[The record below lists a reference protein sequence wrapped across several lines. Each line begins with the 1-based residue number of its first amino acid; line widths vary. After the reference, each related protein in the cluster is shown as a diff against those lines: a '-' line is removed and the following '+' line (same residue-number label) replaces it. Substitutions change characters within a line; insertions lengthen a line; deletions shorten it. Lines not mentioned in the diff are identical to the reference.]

1 MPRRPSSEFLCD
13 SYTGVSPSGSN
24 SNVPRLFHPRRGE
37 SPCSISLCLSD
48 SRSSACTSRTSG
60 YPIGCDPCVVQAKG
74 PSASIHT
81 GFIYRGRF
89 SSVEFLWR
97 SGPVS
102 RRYETVPSLFSAR
115 AHLRRAPNCSSPTA
129 AGNRGS
135 GDVRFPAAGRGAC
148 RDRPDTGRPS
158 GRSTCGHPDPS
169 GVRYRIG
176 AARPIAR
183 RSISQRARCRTVRRR
198 QCPHMRSK
206 CFNSRRFRST

>member
-1 MPRRPSSEFLCD
+1 MPRRPSSEFLCG

-24 SNVPRLFHPRRGE
+24 SNMPRLFHPRRGE

-48 SRSSACTSRTSG
+48 SHSSACTSRTSG
-60 YPIGCDPCVVQAKG
+60 YPIGCDRCVLQATG

-81 GFIYRGRF
+81 EFIYRGRF

-115 AHLRRAPNCSSPTA
+115 ASFRRAPNCSSPAA
-129 AGNRGS
+129 AGNRGWA
-135 GDVRFPAAGRGAC
+135 DARVRGRGAR

-158 GRSTCGHPDPS
+158 GRRACGHPNPT
-169 GVRYRIG
+169 GVRYRLG
-176 AARPIAR
+176 AARP
-183 RSISQRARCRTVRRR
+183 
-198 QCPHMRSK
+198 
-206 CFNSRRFRST
+206 